1 LLKTRVMCAK
11 RLTNHLLPNMPSPD
25 DSTQTYGDDDDDDDD
40 EDVALVAPP
49 PAPVQEASVPP
60 AREPGRMLE
69 QILETVLSVQQE
81 VRELHAVQSAYENNL
96 AVHAEE
102 EAMSRARHDISL
114 AQLLQQAARA
124 RSATENASVARATV
138 SRLLQGSSPP
148 PLQPHVPPSRS
159 HTSTPRPPVPP
170 PASAAPRRPR
180 DYDED
185 DVVDDFFEE
194 EVDDDDDEKENDPR
208 RGGGGCSSSQ
218 MSAASSSSAQSP
230 GRNRATKKWWTD
242 QEVSALYAGVEQFGA
257 GNWKQ
262 ILEWDASEVGTGLLA
277 GRTNV
282 DLKDKWANLT
292 HNDSRQKKK
301 RG

>member
-1 LLKTRVMCAK
+1 
-11 RLTNHLLPNMPSPD
+11 MPALFLSFFAMSTPD
-25 DSTQTYGDDDDDDDD
+25 ESTQKYKEGTDDDDDA
-40 EDVALVAPP
+40 EDVAVVAVVAPP
-49 PAPVQEASVPP
+49 PAPAPEPSVPP
-60 AREPGRMLE
+60 ARDPDRMLE
-69 QILETVLSVQQE
+69 QILHAVQSVQQE
-81 VRELHAVQSAYENNL
+81 VSQLHLIQSAYENNL
-96 AVHAEE
+96 AAYAEE
-102 EAMSRARHDISL
+102 AAMDRAAHDIGL

-124 RSATENASVARATV
+124 RSATENAAVARANV
-138 SRLLQGSSPP
+138 ARLLHGSSPL

-159 HTSTPRPPVPP
+159 HTSTPRPPMPP
-170 PASAAPRRPR
+170 PAAAPRRPR

-185 DVVDDFFEE
+185 DVVDNFFEE
-194 EVDDDDDEKENDPR
+194 EDDDEDEKENDPR

-230 GRNRATKKWWTD
+230 GRRVGGGRWNE

-262 ILEWDASEVGTGLLA
+262 ILEWDASEVGTGLLG

-292 HNDSRQKKK
+292 HSDSRQKKK